1 MSFFKILFDI
11 SSKYYQMHVDNIQ
24 GNHEKQTRKLWEIG
38 KWQKIYGKC
47 NPLFAIDIGN
57 VIGFMKVVYFVSYIQ
72 N

>member
-1 MSFFKILFDI
+1 
-11 SSKYYQMHVDNIQ
+11 MHVNSIQ

-57 VIGFMKVVYFVSYIQ
+57 VMGFMKVVYFVSYIE